1 MRAFERVSLLAILA
15 TLGVSVSLFLL
26 RRRRPE
32 LLAVWLSYL
41 VILAPNSG
49 LVRIGDQIAADRY
62 SYMAMMGGV
71 ALAAA
76 GLCRSFEALRRL
88 RPAAVGLTAA
98 CLGVL
103 LGLTLLTRA
112 QCRTWRT
119 SEALWTHV
127 LRHGEYRGW
136 VAHNNLGVALSD
148 QGRFAEAVAQY
159 TEGLK
164 IKPDDALARNNL
176 GFALLRLG
184 RLDEAIAWYTAALQ
198 IDPNYVKAHYNL
210 GSALRQQGRLDE
222 ARAQYAEALRINPG
236 DGDAHIS
243 LGMTLRDQGRLD
255 EALAQYAAALRI
267 DLDAAIAHNNCAMI
281 WAAAPEA
288 KYRDGRRAVAAAT
301 RACELTHWNSPGF
314 LDTLAAASAEAD
326 DFDSAARW
334 QTRAI
339 DLLKDEA
346 TKADFR
352 SRLELYQARQPY
364 REATGKR

>member
-1 MRAFERVSLLAILA
+1 
-15 TLGVSVSLFLL
+15 
-26 RRRRPE
+26 
-32 LLAVWLSYL
+32 
-41 VILAPNSG
+41 
-49 LVRIGDQIAADRY
+49 
-62 SYMAMMGGV
+62 MAMMGGV

-88 RPAAVGLTAA
+88 RLAAVGLTTA

-112 QCRTWRT
+112 QCRIWRT

-127 LRHGEYRGW
+127 LSHGEYRGW

-148 QGRFAEAVAQY
+148 RGRFAEAVAQY

-184 RLDEAIAWYTAALQ
+184 RLDEAIASYTAALQ
-198 IDPNYVKAHYNL
+198 IDPNYVKAHRNL
-210 GSALRQQGRLDE
+210 GLALRQQGRLDE
-222 ARAQYAEALRINPG
+222 ARAQYAEALRINPS
-236 DGDAHIS
+236 DVDAHIS
-243 LGMTLRDQGRLD
+243 LGMTLRDQDRFD
-255 EALAQYAAALRI
+255 EALAQYVEALRI
-267 DLDAAIAHNNCAMI
+267 DPGAAIAHNNCAMI

-301 RACELTHWNSPGF
+301 QACKLTHWNSPGF
-314 LDTLAAASAEAD
+314 LDTLAAAAAEAG

-364 REATGKR
+364 RDGTGKR